1 MNISRGFRRLS
12 VLVGLIGFVAI
23 VVIWLGHDSGPT
35 IAQIIL
41 GLAFFVGAP
50 VIFVLALGWVVAGF
64 QKSN

>member
-12 VLVGLIGFVAI
+12 ILVGLIGFVAI
-23 VVIWLGHDSGPT
+23 VLIWLGHDIGPT
-35 IAQIIL
+35 VDQIIL

-50 VIFVLALGWVVAGF
+50 VILVLALGWVIAGF